1 MSSVKAS
8 KKTLSGKKRLEQLL
22 NLDNSLDGI
31 LSPTDVDFK
40 KISFVNTN
48 VGTPNQDLTV
58 NDRKKE
64 T

>member
-1 MSSVKAS
+1 MKAS
-8 KKTLSGKKRLEQLL
+8 KKTLSGKQRLEQLL
-22 NLDNSLDGI
+22 NSDNSLDGI
-31 LSPTDVDFK
+31 LSPTDVGFK
-40 KISFVNTN
+40 RISFVNTN

>member
-1 MSSVKAS
+1 MKAS
-8 KKTLSGKKRLEQLL
+8 HKVLSGKQRLEKLL
-22 NLDNSLDGI
+22 NSDNSLDGI

-40 KISFVNTN
+40 RVSCFNTN